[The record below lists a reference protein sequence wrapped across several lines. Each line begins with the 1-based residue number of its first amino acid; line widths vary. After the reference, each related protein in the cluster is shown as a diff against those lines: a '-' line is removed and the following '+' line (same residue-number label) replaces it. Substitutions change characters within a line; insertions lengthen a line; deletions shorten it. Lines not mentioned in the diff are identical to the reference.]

1 MGQKHV
7 KTPKYSF
14 VNENFS
20 SYRYLNSVE
29 DAASHR
35 EARHACGHQTRP
47 RERGEGRV
55 SYGERANI
63 LSRDLDKD
71 D

>member
-14 VNENFS
+14 VKENFS
-20 SYRYLNSVE
+20 SHLNSVE
-29 DAASHR
+29 DAASYR

-47 RERGEGRV
+47 RERGEGGV

-63 LSRDLDKD
+63 LSRDLDKVD
-71 D
+71 